1 MEPGDE
7 AWLCR
12 RGDMELSK
20 YLDQLIRHDPN
31 PEQALAA
38 WIADESTLGPGATAF
53 WGDSWYCPAD
63 GSRMGDSAGLVGC
76 PTCGRQL
83 PSRMMCMLV
92 EHQPHLPVPLEGG
105 A

>member
-20 YLDQLIRHDPN
+20 YLDQLI
-31 PEQALAA
+31 AA
-38 WIADESTLGPGATAF
+38 WIADDGTLGPGAIAF

-76 PTCGRQL
+76 PTCGRHL
-83 PSRMMCMLV
+83 PSRVMYMLV
-92 EHQPHLPVPLEGG
+92 EHQAHLPVSLEGG